1 MKVNTQNKT
10 KNKFFNPTASLTYVE
25 PGSEIGMPQGTIN
38 LGMGMSQN
46 VIESILPSKKRGGPK
61 GELIN
66 PNAKKRKLNKGAK
79 FI

>member
-1 MKVNTQNKT
+1 M
-10 KNKFFNPTASLTYVE
+10 
-25 PGSEIGMPQGTIN
+25 
-38 LGMGMSQN
+38 
-46 VIESILPSKKRGGPK
+46 PSKKRDKPQ